1 MKIKGDAMRINSH
14 THIFNLASV
23 FSSETLE
30 ILLRRV
36 TDFKIPGIVRDDICA
51 LLDDA
56 ISKAGEYAEV
66 ESLVEAFLKK
76 AAMGERLKALDTG
89 DSVALKFLG
98 GDFIAKAGALSLV
111 ERLKK
116 ALTKD
121 DSQHHHSVGDILD
134 FILIGLK
141 PGIPAVTSH
150 IMDQLSEDD
159 LIVALMMDITKGGDG
174 DKDRFEHQIKETSQQ
189 VLRYPG
195 RILPF
200 IAVNPLR
207 RGHRSI
213 MERALLSRGFV
224 GVKLYPSLGYDI
236 DSPEMHAVYDF
247 CHLRGIPMLMHCTP
261 DGFYAE
267 DAFRGNSEPRLWEP
281 ILRQYKGLKVCFG
294 HFGGGENLCTAEISS
309 TSWTYQILELMRDPD
324 NTGVYADIAFH
335 TGPMDGGIGEAHYV
349 SNLKAL
355 LNDPVI
361 GSRILF
367 GTDFWLVRTAL
378 TEANH
383 WHYFEKTI
391 DDAALFEQMTGAN
404 PRRFLGIGEAP
415 GMSKE
420 NIQNYIQFIT
430 DHHTSMNPLSA
441 ATWLKDELQAQGT
454 EVNWTTTTPNAL
466 WNANNEA
473 HVRMFWYLR
482 DNQMY
487 EADENKAD
495 FYTFA
500 HFSITRLQYWNKGF
514 ESSAMFYRKC
524 ETVAMKLDRY
534 FRKNKAGYEA
544 NTSRNEAVRKLTV
557 ALFDEGSVLMDL
569 ASLCD
574 DLYDFV
580 SEKD

>member
-1 MKIKGDAMRINSH
+1 VRINAH

-36 TDFKIPGIVRDDICA
+36 SDFKIPGVIKDDICD
-51 LLDDA
+51 LLETTLA
-56 ISKAGEYAEV
+56 SAGEYAEV
-66 ESLVEAFLKK
+66 ESLVDAFFKK
-76 AAMGERLKALDTG
+76 AAMGERLKALDAG
-89 DSVALKFLG
+89 DSVALEILG
-98 GDFIAKAGALSLV
+98 ADQIAKAGALALV

-116 ALTKD
+116 VLAKKD
-121 DSQHHHSVGDILD
+121 ASHQHSVVDILD

-141 PGIPAVTSH
+141 PGISAVTSH

-207 RGHRSI
+207 TGHRSI

-247 CHLRGIPMLMHCTP
+247 CHLRDIPILMHCTSG
-261 DGFYAE
+261 GFYAE

-281 ILRQYKGLKVCFG
+281 ILKQYKGLKVCFG
-294 HFGGGENLCTAEISS
+294 HFGGGENLCGPEIPPA
-309 TSWTYQILELMRDPD
+309 SWTAQIISLMRDPD
-324 NTGVYADIAFH
+324 NTGVYTDIAFH
-335 TGPMDGGIGEAHYV
+335 TEPMEGGDEEAHYIR
-349 SNLKAL
+349 NLTAL
-355 LNDPVI
+355 LKDPVL
-361 GSRILF
+361 GTRILF

-383 WHYFEKTI
+383 WQYFEKAL

-420 NIQNYIQFIT
+420 TIQNYIQFIK
-430 DHHTSMNPLSA
+430 DHHASMNPLSA
-441 ATWLKDELQAQGT
+441 ATWLLDELRAEGVT
-454 EVNWTTTTPNAL
+454 DVDWKTGKTNAF

-487 EADENKAD
+487 EADETMAD

-500 HFSITRLQYWNKGF
+500 YFSITRLQYWNKGF

-557 ALFDEGSVLMDL
+557 ALSDEGSVLMDL